1 MKYFSGSKEAHNWR
15 SWWMPIVIANPLSS
29 TQLPSCLMV
38 VDSVES
44 KLLMRYL
51 SHTTCSCTQLHI
63 HKIIDIKL
71 THILPFIF
79 SSFCSWTWRMG
90 MRSMLCCTK
99 LVVLWKQVINAWWRA
114 NLLGHAVVVGS
125 WDCWQWTYLFGSC
138 FAISAL
144 TKSFDSNCTILL
156 GLDLQ
161 CLVCWDMA
169 PHSSCSL
176 PPYVSMC
183 SCSLPPYFSMCSC
196 SLPPYFSM
204 CYLSQWLRALK
215 GNVLS
220 DLLECIGKY
229 VGGNQSAFRPMK

>member
-1 MKYFSGSKEAHNWR
+1 LCILVIAPVNRGCFRRLGNFVAEPFKMLNYKFQVASLIEFSSWGRSYLSFFLWYELLEVCYLYGCYKSPIFKNMLVKVFFYYDCRMEMKYFSGSKEAHNWR

-125 WDCWQWTYLFGSC
+125 
-138 FAISAL
+138 
-144 TKSFDSNCTILL
+144 
-156 GLDLQ
+156 
-161 CLVCWDMA
+161 
-169 PHSSCSL
+169 
-176 PPYVSMC
+176 
-183 SCSLPPYFSMCSC
+183 
-196 SLPPYFSM
+196 
-204 CYLSQWLRALK
+204 
-215 GNVLS
+215 
-220 DLLECIGKY
+220 
-229 VGGNQSAFRPMK
+229 

>member
-15 SWWMPIVIANPLSS
+15 SWWMPIVIVNPLSS

-38 VDSVES
+38 VVSAES

-51 SHTTCSCTQLHI
+51 SHTTCSFTRLHI

-90 MRSMLCCTK
+90 MRSTQCCTK
-99 LVVLWKQVINAWWRA
+99 LVALWKQVINAWWRA

-125 WDCWQWTYLFGSC
+125 WDWWQWTYLFRSC

-169 PHSSCSL
+169 PHSSCSPCVL
-176 PPYVSMC
+176 VL
-183 SCSLPPYFSMCSC
+183 SLLTSPCFIY
-196 SLPPYFSM
+196 
-204 CYLSQWLRALK
+204 QWLRALK

-220 DLLECIGKY
+220 DLLECRGKY
-229 VGGNQSAFRPMK
+229 VGGDQSAFHLMK